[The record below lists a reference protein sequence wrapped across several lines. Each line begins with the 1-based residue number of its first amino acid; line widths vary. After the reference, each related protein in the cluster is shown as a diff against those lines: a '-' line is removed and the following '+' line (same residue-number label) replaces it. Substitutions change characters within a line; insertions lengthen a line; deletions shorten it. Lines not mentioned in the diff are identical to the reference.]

1 MSMIWRQIESRC
13 ASVFHILQWL
23 PTYQLASLP
32 NDALAGVTLAA
43 YAIPVSMAYAT
54 LAGLPPHYGIYCYL
68 VGGLGYVFFGT
79 SRQLAMG
86 PTSAIAMLVGTT
98 VAGMANGDPARWAAI
113 AALTALVV
121 AALSALAWILR
132 LSGLVNFISE
142 TILVG
147 FKAGTALTIALTQ
160 LPKLFGVPGGGDH
173 FFERLTTLFG
183 QLGDTNGVVLT
194 FGVVAIAL
202 LVLGDR
208 LFPGRPVALFV
219 VATAIAVMSVTN
231 LADRGV
237 AIVGAIPAGLPEFA
251 WPALRPRD
259 VDGILPLAAACFL
272 LAYVEG
278 VSAARTLAEK
288 HGYRINP
295 RQELLG
301 LSAAN
306 LAAAFFHGFPIAGG
320 LSQSAVNDK
329 AGAKSP
335 LSLVFASLAIGGC
348 LLFFTGLL
356 HNLPSV
362 VLAAIVLVA
371 VQGLFD
377 VAALKHLWRV
387 SRFEFSVAMVALA
400 GVLLLGILQGV
411 LLAVIVSLLMLL
423 ATAARP
429 HVAVLGRIPG
439 TARFSDL
446 RGIRDNESIPGVLV
460 IRVEASLLYFNVEHV
475 REQIWVHV
483 NANEGL
489 QLLVV
494 RPVEL
499 ALCGR
504 GRCKNA
510 RGIAP
515 GSAQTRRPAANRR
528 SPRESPRFAPR
539 RRIGRT
545 GRLFGPAYLRGAG
558 HRRIGGHADGAVKSL
573 PN

>member
-1 MSMIWRQIESRC
+1 MSTIWRQIESRF

-121 AALSALAWILR
+121 AALERARLDSA
-132 LSGLVNFISE
+132 
-142 TILVG
+142 
-147 FKAGTALTIALTQ
+147 
-160 LPKLFGVPGGGDH
+160 
-173 FFERLTTLFG
+173 FERVGEFHQRNNSRRLQGGRRAHDRAHATCRNSLAFPAAATTSSSGCATLLG
-183 QLGDTNGVVLT
+183 QLGDTNGVVLA

-202 LVLGDR
+202 LVMGDR
-208 LFPGRPVALFV
+208 FFPGRPVALFV

-288 HGYRINP
+288 HGYRIHP

-306 LAAAFFHGFPIAGG
+306 FAAAFFHGFPIAGG

-356 HNLPSV
+356 HNLALRRARRDCAGGRARFVRRRGAQAPVARESV
-362 VLAAIVLVA
+362 R
-371 VQGLFD
+371 VQCGDGGPGWRAFAGHSPGRIAGRD
-377 VAALKHLWRV
+377 RVAAH
-387 SRFEFSVAMVALA
+387 AA
-400 GVLLLGILQGV
+400 GDGSP
-411 LLAVIVSLLMLL
+411 A
-423 ATAARP
+423 ACRRARP
-429 HVAVLGRIPG
+429 NSRHR
-439 TARFSDL
+439 
-446 RGIRDNESIPGVLV
+446 SIFRSGA
-460 IRVEASLLYFNVEHV
+460 AS
-475 REQIWVHV
+475 RQ
-483 NANEGL
+483 
-489 QLLVV
+489 
-494 RPVEL
+494 
-499 ALCGR
+499 
-504 GRCKNA
+504 
-510 RGIAP
+510 
-515 GSAQTRRPAANRR
+515 
-528 SPRESPRFAPR
+528 
-539 RRIGRT
+539 
-545 GRLFGPAYLRGAG
+545 
-558 HRRIGGHADGAVKSL
+558 
-573 PN
+573 